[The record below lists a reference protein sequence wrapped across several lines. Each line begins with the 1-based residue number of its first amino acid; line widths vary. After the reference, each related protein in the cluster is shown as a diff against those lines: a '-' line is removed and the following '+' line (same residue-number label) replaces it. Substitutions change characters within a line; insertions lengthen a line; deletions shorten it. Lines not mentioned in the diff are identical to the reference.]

1 MSSCYFYS
9 PDRFYEYWKYKLIE
23 SILCI
28 TEYAADHGW
37 TVTDNKYIVHL
48 YGNKRKILLFPP
60 QIIKDFSIMT
70 EYTEFQE
77 CSRNKAAPKLSY
89 TYSRRPLN
97 SMHCHCTAAGA
108 ERATEDFYNEY
119 SK

>member
-1 MSSCYFYS
+1 
-9 PDRFYEYWKYKLIE
+9 
-23 SILCI
+23 
-28 TEYAADHGW
+28 
-37 TVTDNKYIVHL
+37 
-48 YGNKRKILLFPP
+48 
-60 QIIKDFSIMT
+60 MT